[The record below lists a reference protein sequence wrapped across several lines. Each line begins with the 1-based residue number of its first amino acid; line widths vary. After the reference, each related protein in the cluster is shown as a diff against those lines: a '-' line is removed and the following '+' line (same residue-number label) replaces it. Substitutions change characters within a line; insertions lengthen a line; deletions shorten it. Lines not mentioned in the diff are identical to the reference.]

1 MPYRKRRRKSP
12 AFRGGEAD
20 SQYLQ
25 ALIECNPLAIVVLR
39 LDGSI
44 LDCNTAFEE
53 LFGYAQEEVVL
64 QRLDRLIVPA
74 DQRDK
79 AETRTTL
86 LALSGTKS
94 KLHFAVSGTS
104 LTFNKFK
111 MVRRFSRQSRPLS
124 GGQGD
129 RNKVSIRRLPRRFSL
144 GHSGA
149 ILVDVLLS

>member
-1 MPYRKRRRKSP
+1 MPYRKRRRKSS

-53 LFGYAQEEVVL
+53 LFGYAHEEVVL
-64 QRLDRLIVPA
+64 QRLDRLIVPE

-79 AETRTTL
+79 ADD
-86 LALSGTKS
+86 
-94 KLHFAVSGTS
+94 
-104 LTFNKFK
+104 LTARAQAGEVVAGEVQRHHKDGRLID
-111 MVRRFSRQSRPLS
+111 VRCTP
-124 GGQGD
+124 
-129 RNKVSIRRLPRRFSL
+129 
-144 GHSGA
+144 
-149 ILVDVLLS
+149 